1 MVSIF
6 KKYFK
11 DLTEANEYARQPEKI
26 ANKIYANRMGNGDVA
41 SGEGW
46 KYRGRGFIQLT
57 GKNNYKALAVHL
69 KNDNLLNDPDLILTE
84 VNALVSALWY
94 WQTNKINDVIDSDN
108 ELSVQRVTL
117 KINGG
122 LIGINERLEIFKEV
136 NKLKLI

>member
-1 MVSIF
+1 
-6 KKYFK
+6 
-11 DLTEANEYARQPEKI
+11 
-26 ANKIYANRMGNGDVA
+26 MGNGDVA